1 MGKLPRWKGKKMAIH
16 WGKITELNNTAR
28 KLESEFQR
36 EATNITMFLG
46 STPNK
51 RWLIESAEKTFSE
64 LQEVWEQLEKEYK
77 NAETN

>member
-1 MGKLPRWKGKKMAIH
+1 MAIH

-28 KLESEFQR
+28 ELEFEFQR

-46 STPNK
+46 STPNE
-51 RWLIESAEKTFSE
+51 RWRIESAEKTFSE
-64 LQEVWEQLEKEYK
+64 LQKVWEQLEKEYK